1 MTEGSPES
9 QYRCETCE
17 MFYRHPKF
25 SEAKLCPFGYYQYD
39 LLISTRRT
47 GCLAHSAIAARK
59 QGPGKHPMKC
69 NLVDLCK
76 FAEWTMDPNDP
87 NSEWHCSTPNCK
99 YRNNFDTRHTGE
111 SPICKICK
119 SGKQEPFCIGCERLL
134 DHDAAI
140 REDERNKV
148 LNAVRDACSK
158 RMSEKNPEISGVML
172 SYILADLRPPAPG
185 NRTDSAEQRIADV
198 IVELEKRAAH
208 AKEGEHSRDSF
219 TLEWKKEREAYE
231 EAIYLLKN
239 GVKKDGE

>member
-140 REDERNKV
+140 REDERNRVITAFIEKGYTRIETVAPLEGIHLGWV
-148 LNAVRDACSK
+148 L
-158 RMSEKNPEISGVML
+158 L
-172 SYILADLRPPAPG
+172 SDVKSCLESLRATTPAPG
-185 NRTDSAEQRIADV
+185 NRTEPEKEKGYRCGRIV
-198 IVELEKRAAH
+198 TGKIGRAH
-208 AKEGEHSRDSF
+208 
-219 TLEWKKEREAYE
+219 
-231 EAIYLLKN
+231 
-239 GVKKDGE
+239 V